1 MDMEKDED
9 FRVLRMLAV
18 KVHGDEHEALNEIK
32 TFYRNKG
39 LTEDDIK
46 VKTYNEIN
54 YSLYDAENKSLKLL
68 MIFTALILLLTSMA
82 MFAMSTYYARQH
94 AKEVALR
101 KVMGCEGFQL
111 FVETSSRFL
120 KAVLIAVLVSIP
132 LSWHVSGIWLEN
144 YSYRID
150 NPIQVYVLSLLFML
164 CVALVSVSWQM
175 LRLIHTNPVKTLKN
189 E

>member
-9 FRVLRMLAV
+9 FRVLRKLAV

-101 KVMGCEGFQL
+101 KVMG
-111 FVETSSRFL
+111 
-120 KAVLIAVLVSIP
+120 
-132 LSWHVSGIWLEN
+132 
-144 YSYRID
+144 
-150 NPIQVYVLSLLFML
+150 
-164 CVALVSVSWQM
+164 
-175 LRLIHTNPVKTLKN
+175 
-189 E
+189 